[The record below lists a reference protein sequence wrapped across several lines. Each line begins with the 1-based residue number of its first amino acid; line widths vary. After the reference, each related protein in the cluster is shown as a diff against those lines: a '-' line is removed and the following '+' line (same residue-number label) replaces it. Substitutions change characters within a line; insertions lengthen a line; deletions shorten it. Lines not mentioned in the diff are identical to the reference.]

1 MSPAFAEDPVR
12 ILRIARFAARL
23 PSFSIAPETMALMRR
38 MVDSGEA
45 DALVPERV
53 LAEFTKGLR
62 TATPCR
68 MLDILTECG
77 FCQRLYPELRL
88 SAQLRGRLHRARLA
102 NFPVD
107 LLLAV
112 LASGIEGEKKSPKAP
127 TPGRQFLARIR
138 ASAQAQEF
146 AQILTGG
153 TTGGIEKLRNI
164 TTFEDTIEF
173 LRQVD
178 ALRKPERANSFSLK
192 NAVLQ
197 PPEGSADTIK
207 LAQTMRAWT
216 SVDAGAVAQT
226 AASPKEIA
234 QKVLTARVQAA
245 ADAWRAEA

>member
-1 MSPAFAEDPVR
+1 
-12 ILRIARFAARL
+12 
-23 PSFSIAPETMALMRR
+23 MALMRR

-112 LASGIEGEKKSPKAP
+112 LASGIEGETKNPKAP

-164 TTFEDTIEF
+164 KTFEDTIEF

-178 ALRKPERANSFSLK
+178 ALRKPERAKLLLALRD
-192 NAVLQ
+192 AVLQ
-197 PPEGSADTIK
+197 PPEGSAETIK

-216 SVDAGAVAQT
+216 RVDAGAVAQT

>member
-1 MSPAFAEDPVR
+1 M
-12 ILRIARFAARL
+12 
-23 PSFSIAPETMALMRR
+23 
-38 MVDSGEA
+38 
-45 DALVPERV
+45 
-53 LAEFTKGLR
+53 
-62 TATPCR
+62 
-68 MLDILTECG
+68 
-77 FCQRLYPELRL
+77 
-88 SAQLRGRLHRARLA
+88 
-102 NFPVD
+102 D

-112 LASGIEGEKKSPKAP
+112 LASGIESETKNLKAP

-178 ALRKPERANSFSLK
+178 ALRKPERAKLLLALR

-197 PPEGSADTIK
+197 PPEGSAETIK

-234 QKVLTARVQAA
+234 QKYSLLAYRRQQTLGVLRREVRKGASQERVQ
-245 ADAWRAEA
+245 RRPKESYS

>member
-1 MSPAFAEDPVR
+1 
-12 ILRIARFAARL
+12 
-23 PSFSIAPETMALMRR
+23 MALMRR

-112 LASGIEGEKKSPKAP
+112 LASGIESETKNLKAP

-178 ALRKPERANSFSLK
+178 ALRKPERAKLLLALR

-197 PPEGSADTIK
+197 PPEGSAETIK

>member
-1 MSPAFAEDPVR
+1 
-12 ILRIARFAARL
+12 
-23 PSFSIAPETMALMRR
+23 MALMRR

-112 LASGIEGEKKSPKAP
+112 LASGIESETKNLKAP

-178 ALRKPERANSFSLK
+178 ALRKPERAKL
-192 NAVLQ
+192 
-197 PPEGSADTIK
+197 